1 MLCVCEQSGAVRSGV
16 RGILAGPPNKQ
27 GYRVMEKCDACN
39 RFSSDEAAGLWYAL
53 VKGGTSRYG
62 KRTRVIWCPK

>member
-1 MLCVCEQSGAVRSGV
+1 MACVCEDVGTVSSGV
-16 RGILAGPPNKQ
+16 KGILAGPSNKH
-27 GYRVMEKCDACN
+27 GYRIVERCDACE

-62 KRTRVIWCPK
+62 TQTRVIWCPK